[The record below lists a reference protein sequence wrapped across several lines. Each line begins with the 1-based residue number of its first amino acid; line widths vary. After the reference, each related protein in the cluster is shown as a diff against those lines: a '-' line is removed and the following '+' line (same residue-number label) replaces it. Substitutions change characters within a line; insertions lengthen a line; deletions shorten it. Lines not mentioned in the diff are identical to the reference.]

1 LVQTNGWQRSFQPS
15 MNRSMAA
22 IGTAPFKTHN
32 DDGGIHG
39 QLHLTDV
46 ADNRPVARVLQLI
59 GLAEIRSHDFDRRS
73 EREGVCPGLR

>member
-1 LVQTNGWQRSFQPS
+1 

-46 ADNRPVARVLQLI
+46 VDNRL
-59 GLAEIRSHDFDRRS
+59 FDLDRATRDLDLRRA
-73 EREGVCPGLR
+73 

>member
-1 LVQTNGWQRSFQPS
+1 

-46 ADNRPVARVLQLI
+46 VDNRPVARGLQLI

-73 EREGVCPGLR
+73 EREGVCSGLR